1 MLAAATQ
8 PSGVARAVNSNG
20 SGLSSR
26 PSATRKLWLDFVCGN
41 VTNTREQLLLLL
53 LLRNTYSAASGAQY
67 VRFSIRP

>member
-26 PSATRKLWLDFVCGN
+26 PSAARKLWLDFVCGN
-41 VTNTREQLLLLL
+41 ITNTREQLLLLL
-53 LLRNTYSAASGAQY
+53 LLLLLRLAAAQH
-67 VRFSIRP
+67 VHCSIWC